1 MRLYISPAC
10 LLLLLNYVVL
20 SMAESDASASASAE
34 LIEAEHRSPKAEPF
48 LERIASLFGGG
59 GGATDKKGLP
69 AGHRPVKKGPVY
81 RAPKPPP
88 PRRQSAAGSVQR
100 PIAVSPPKS
109 YVKKPFFNQQT
120 PQRVSQATSASNISP
135 VSQSASSFGSRFS
148 GPSDPWKIAQPAN
161 MAQIKDLQVQCEKD
175 LMRVRIIFDRPFY
188 GMVFSKG
195 HYSNVNCVHVP
206 SGLGQTQATFDIAMG
221 QCGMSTGGN
230 SDSYNG
236 APSPQGS
243 FIENTI
249 IVQYDPLLQEVWDQA
264 RKMRCTWYDFYEK
277 AVTFKPYQVDMLDP
291 VTANFLGDNLR
302 CWMQIQVGKGPYA
315 SEVSGIVKI
324 GQTMTM
330 VLGVKDDDNKF
341 DMMVRNC
348 VAHDGTRAPIQLVDE
363 KGCVVRDKIM
373 SPFKKMKNFDSTAN
387 VLSYAYFQAFKFPD
401 SMNVH
406 FQCVVQVCRGSCPD
420 PSCGGSGGQPAV
432 DGYGAPQAPAID
444 GYGAPGSPALN
455 SYSSPGSSN
464 ADLFGDSYSGP
475 GLSNRRV
482 GSNAGLD
489 PRAAGSNQGLYSA
502 GSERRVSIVKPQGSL
517 KPSPIPLKAD
527 TVNGYTNAHNTNQFQ
542 SRMGTAA
549 VESNALGG
557 GNPRSLD
564 FEHGQPVG
572 GAEARTARKS
582 DITAAE
588 EDTDSSD
595 AELETDNTNSV
606 VENEKEAS
614 RKRRAT
620 ATVVPVDANGN
631 RIIAVVRRRGR
642 RAADADPSTLL
653 VDSVHGS
660 NDEADDEEVDQ
671 ADIETER
678 VIRVVAPSDVQFQLS
693 DDESKEEVVINTNSS
708 ALAAESLCID
718 TAAFVGVTIA
728 FIMLLIVALITIV
741 FLWLRIRAIDRKN
754 LL

>member
-1 MRLYISPAC
+1 MRLFLGISV
-10 LLLLLNYVVL
+10 LLSSPL
-20 SMAESDASASASAE
+20 STLCDAVGGGVE
-34 LIEAEHRSPKAEPF
+34 VGLEAEHRAAKSAEPF
-48 LERIASLFGGG
+48 LDRIASLFTGGE
-59 GGATDKKGLP
+59 KHSPERP
-69 AGHRPVKKGPVY
+69 AKGPVY
-81 RAPKPPP
+81 RGPKLP
-88 PRRQSAAGSVQR
+88 PRRQSAAPSVQR
-100 PIAVSPPKS
+100 PVAVQPPKS
-109 YVKKPFFNQQT
+109 YNKKPFF
-120 PQRVSQATSASNISP
+120 QAAPPRLGTSSSNLSP
-135 VSQSASSFGSRFS
+135 VSSQPAPFNSGSS

-330 VLGVKDDDNKF
+330 VLGVKDDENKF

-348 VAHDGTRAPIQLVDE
+348 VAHDGRRAPIQLVDE
-363 KGCVVRDKIM
+363 RGCVVRDKIM
-373 SPFKKMKNFDSTAN
+373 SPFKKMKNFDTTAN

-406 FQCVVQVCRGSCPD
+406 FQCVVQVCRGSCPE
-420 PSCGGSGGQPAV
+420 PACGGQVQPPRNV
-432 DGYGAPQAPAID
+432 DSYGAPQAPVVD
-444 GYGAPGSPALN
+444 SYGSPAA
-455 SYSSPGSSN
+455 P
-464 ADLFGDSYSGP
+464 AIDSYGSPSAGP
-475 GLSNRRV
+475 SNRV
-482 GSNAGLD
+482 D
-489 PRAAGSNQGLYSA
+489 PRVPNLSQYAA
-502 GSERRVSIVKPQGSL
+502 GSERRVAQAGQQN
-517 KPSPIPLKAD
+517 PSTIPLGAA
-527 TVNGYTNAHNTNQFQ
+527 GYSNFNK
-542 SRMGTAA
+542 RMGLAT
-549 VESNALGG
+549 NDIG

-564 FEHGQPVG
+564 FGEGKDIK
-572 GAEARTARKS
+572 AEAQTTQEEEVSGNTVEQETSRT
-582 DITAAE
+582 
-588 EDTDSSD
+588 
-595 AELETDNTNSV
+595 
-606 VENEKEAS
+606 
-614 RKRRAT
+614 RKRRT
-620 ATVVPVDANGN
+620 PVDANGN
-631 RIIAVVRRRGR
+631 RILHIVRR
-642 RAADADPSTLL
+642 
-653 VDSVHGS
+653 
-660 NDEADDEEVDQ
+660 EAIEAVLEENEEEDVDQ

-678 VIRVVAPSDVQFQLS
+678 VIRVVAPSDVQFQL
-693 DDESKEEVVINTNSS
+693 DDEGNEEVVINTNSVP
-708 ALAAESLCID
+708 AESLCID
-718 TAAFVGVTIA
+718 TAAFVGVTIT
-728 FIMLLIVALITIV
+728 FLMLLIVACITIV